1 MRKWKVQVDKMMGRK
16 ERKEMET
23 GGLSE
28 ILMKLEFSWP
38 EHTKPSNSGRDGRWA
53 SFCFSSTIL
62 LSQKKHR
69 VIFIVSFLLLSGRCG

>member
-1 MRKWKVQVDKMMGRK
+1 
-16 ERKEMET
+16 MET

-69 VIFIVSFLLLSGRCG
+69 VIFIVSFLTPLWSLWVSSLPEMLWV